1 VGSFP
6 GVGEAGTRSNT
17 GPRKVADAMNVGSS
31 GHGSAAGIASR
42 RIRQE
47 LMSGRLRPDDPVYE
61 EEWANRLGLSRT
73 PVREAIQELVARGV
87 LTRRGRTAYVF
98 RPSLPGL
105 LEIYDIR
112 LPLERL
118 AASRCAEAASD
129 ELVGKLEQRF
139 EKIRDHRADSGW
151 YTDHEAFHME
161 IFQGC
166 GMPRLLDLV
175 ESLRSQSEPYVRF
188 AVYVDQR
195 FRDDSALQ
203 HNALMEA
210 IRARDADRAAAV
222 VEEHLLT
229 TRRKLADLMQFSP
242 DGFEA
247 LARMLRP

>member
-1 VGSFP
+1 
-6 GVGEAGTRSNT
+6 
-17 GPRKVADAMNVGSS
+17 
-31 GHGSAAGIASR
+31 
-42 RIRQE
+42 
-47 LMSGRLRPDDPVYE
+47 
-61 EEWANRLGLSRT
+61 
-73 PVREAIQELVARGV
+73 
-87 LTRRGRTAYVF
+87 
-98 RPSLPGL
+98 
-105 LEIYDIR
+105 
-112 LPLERL
+112 
-118 AASRCAEAASD
+118 
-129 ELVGKLEQRF
+129 
-139 EKIRDHRADSGW
+139 
-151 YTDHEAFHME
+151 
-161 IFQGC
+161 
-166 GMPRLLDLV
+166 MPRLLDLV